1 MATELRP
8 PLSNWSTNRINRIK
22 LLIQFD
28 GTDYCGWAEQA
39 KQKSILGTLK
49 SCIKEI
55 SGETPDLRGCSRTD
69 SGAHAIGM
77 VADFSTDNPMESEKW
92 AFVIN
97 RLLPDDIRVHES
109 AETPMEF
116 HSRFF
121 ARSRE
126 YVYRIALADKPEPFR
141 ARYVYGTW
149 RKLELN
155 SMQRAASFL
164 NGTNDFR
171 AFGEEL
177 VDLKNAVREVKK
189 IDVTQTGDEIRL
201 RVEATAFIRGMM
213 RRIAGG
219 LLEVG
224 CGKRTVE
231 DFRILTDLKRRD
243 EVNWPVVLPAKGL
256 TLVKAK
262 YGRTLRDYREL
273 VAESDE

>member
-1 MATELRP
+1 M
-8 PLSNWSTNRINRIK
+8 
-22 LLIQFD
+22 
-28 GTDYCGWAEQA
+28 
-39 KQKSILGTLK
+39 K

-77 VADFSTDNPMESEKW
+77 VADFTTENPMPSEKW

-97 RLLPDDIRVHES
+97 RLLPDAIRVKES
-109 AETPMEF
+109 SDAPMEF

-126 YVYRIALADKPEPFR
+126 YIYRIALTDKPEPFR

-149 RKLELN
+149 RELKLAP
-155 SMQRAASFL
+155 MQKAASYL
-164 NGTNDFR
+164 KGNHDFR

-177 VDLKNAVREVKK
+177 QDVKNAVREIKS
-189 IDVTQTGDEIRL
+189 IDVKQIGDEIRL

-224 CGKRTVE
+224 CGKRPIK
-231 DFRILTDLKRRD
+231 DFRILTDPTRRD
-243 EVNWPVVLPAKGL
+243 EVNWPVVLPAQGL

-262 YGRTLRDYREL
+262 YGRTLRDYRDL
-273 VAESDE
+273 VAETDE

>member
-1 MATELRP
+1 
-8 PLSNWSTNRINRIK
+8 
-22 LLIQFD
+22 
-28 GTDYCGWAEQA
+28 
-39 KQKSILGTLK
+39 LK

-69 SGAHAIGM
+69 SGAHALGM
-77 VADFSTDNPMESEKW
+77 VADFSTENPMPSEKW

-97 RLLPDDIRVHES
+97 RILPDAIHVRASSD
-109 AETPMEF
+109 APMEF

-126 YVYRIALADKPEPFR
+126 YVYRIALTEKPEPFR

-149 RKLELN
+149 RELKLGA
-155 SMQRAASFL
+155 MQKAAEHL
-164 NGTNDFR
+164 HGHHDFR

-177 VDLKNAVREVKK
+177 QDVKNAVREVKR
-189 IDVTQTGDEIRL
+189 IGVRQIGDEIRL
-201 RVEATAFIRGMM
+201 TVEATAFIRGMM

-224 CGKRTVE
+224 CGRRTIE
-231 DFRILTDLKRRD
+231 DFRILTDPAKRD
-243 EVNWPVVLPAKGL
+243 EVKWPVVLPAKGL

-262 YGRTLRDYREL
+262 YGRTLRDYRDL
-273 VAESDE
+273 VAETDE

>member
-1 MATELRP
+1 LN
-8 PLSNWSTNRINRIK
+8 SSTKDIDNRRIK

-39 KQKSILGTLK
+39 EQKSILGTLK
-49 SCIKEI
+49 SCIREI

-69 SGAHAIGM
+69 SGAHALGM
-77 VADFSTDNPMESEKW
+77 VADFETCNPMPPDKW
-92 AFVIN
+92 AFVLN
-97 RLLPDDIRVHES
+97 RQLPDDIKVSRS
-109 AETPMEF
+109 DPAPLDF

-126 YVYRIALADKPEPFR
+126 YIYRIALNEKPDPVR

-149 RKLELN
+149 RELRLAP
-155 SMQRAASFL
+155 MQKAASFL
-164 NGTNDFR
+164 IGNHDFR

-177 VDLKNAVREVKK
+177 EDLKNAVREVKR
-189 IDVTQTGDEIRL
+189 ICVTQVGDEIRL
-201 RVEATAFIRGMM
+201 SIEATAFIRGMM

-224 CGKRTVE
+224 CGKRTIE
-231 DFRILTDLKRRD
+231 DFRVLTDPIRRD
-243 EVNWPVVLPAKGL
+243 EVKWPVVLPARGL

-262 YGRTLRDYREL
+262 YGSKLRDYRDL
-273 VAESDE
+273 VAETDE